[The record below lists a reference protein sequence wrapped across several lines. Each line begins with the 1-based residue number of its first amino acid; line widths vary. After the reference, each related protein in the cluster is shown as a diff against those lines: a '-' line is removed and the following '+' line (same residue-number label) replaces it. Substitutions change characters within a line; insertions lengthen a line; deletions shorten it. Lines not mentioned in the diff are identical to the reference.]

1 MTHPRTAALTDPGL
15 PELAV
20 LLSTNPPAPLEV
32 AVEALDGSVASS
44 RVGQVS
50 WSPGRS
56 VTVRF
61 DVEVA
66 GGPLEGRQT
75 FIAAAGRIPDG
86 ALIIED
92 DGGARIGVWRFPHDP
107 ALPALPSAIDP
118 GEAERV
124 LVDLG
129 GTPGPV
135 TTHLRAYRPGRRA
148 VVEVRGAAERM
159 FFKVVR
165 PKTIERLHQIHRTLA
180 DVLPVPASL
189 GYDDRLGLVVLQ
201 AMDGIT
207 LREAM
212 ARPEVDLPDPGVV
225 AGLVSDLPHPEG
237 LEPAHSP
244 LERAQQMMPMV
255 AALCPELTARLA
267 KLSEGIGEE
276 TLPAD
281 RPVHGDYY
289 ESQLMVVNGHIV
301 GILDVDTYGLG
312 RAADDP
318 STMLAHLSVWG
329 PISPQP
335 ERVRNYGNALL
346 SIWDRLVD
354 PADLRRRAAA
364 MAFMLATGPFRVQTP
379 NWPEEIAAR
388 VAIAELWAES
398 ARRVDERTL
407 MPFSE

>member
-1 MTHPRTAALTDPGL
+1 M
-15 PELAV
+15 
-20 LLSTNPPAPLEV
+20 
-32 AVEALDGSVASS
+32 
-44 RVGQVS
+44 
-50 WSPGRS
+50 
-56 VTVRF
+56 RF

-165 PKTIERLHQIHRTLA
+165 PKTIERLHQIHRTLG

-207 LREAM
+207 LRDAM

-329 PISPQP
+329 RSAAGAG
-335 ERVRNYGNALL
+335 EDFGNALL

-354 PADLRRRAAA
+354 PPTSAGGRQPWRSCWPRGRSGCRRR
-364 MAFMLATGPFRVQTP
+364 TGPRRSRPGWRSPICGQRAPVGLM
-379 NWPEEIAAR
+379 R
-388 VAIAELWAES
+388 ELS
-398 ARRVDERTL
+398 CPSQSDLTR
-407 MPFSE
+407 FSETSLEKSQRRIQRRSRKCSSRNRSRRIGRSSAP